1 MAHKSVTVRASYASQ
16 TKLSVENLRGASLD
30 VALSPSAPGFSPL
43 ELQASSLA
51 ACIAMSVKI
60 AARQEQLP
68 LLEGAT
74 VEVVAT
80 KAVDEPS
87 RLKTF
92 SATVTISDPLPPGK
106 IEDLVRAAEAIC
118 TISNTLRSGD
128 VEIIAHSAE
137 SASNS

>member
-1 MAHKSVTVRASYASQ
+1 MALKSVTVRTAYASQ
-16 TKLSVENLRGASLD
+16 TRLSVDNTRGSTLD

-60 AARQEQLP
+60 AARQEGLP
-68 LLEGAT
+68 PLEQVA

-80 KAVDEPS
+80 KAADEPS

-92 SATVTISDPLPPGK
+92 AATVTIGDPLPPGK
-106 IEDLVRAAEAIC
+106 IEDLVRAAEDIC

-128 VEIIAHSAE
+128 VEIVARSAE
-137 SASNS
+137 AATNA